1 MYRAASFRHLAMA
14 LLFAA
19 PAAAQTILAE
29 CQAMITAGEKQ
40 FSVPS
45 HAYMTNTGLGP
56 TPMHSEMI
64 SINGAAYLLMQG
76 HWMKSPVDPAQLMQQ
91 AKQALMTAKSY
102 GCTQLPDEAV
112 GGVATAV
119 YSSHTDMGTGTTDS
133 KVWVAK
139 ATGLPVKSETEMT
152 RGEKKSHVSV
162 RYSTA
167 TSRRRRE

>member
-1 MYRAASFRHLAMA
+1 MCRRATLRHLAIA
-14 LLFAA
+14 LLFAV
-19 PAAAQTILAE
+19 PAAAQTIPAE
-29 CQAMITAGEKQ
+29 CQAMIAAGEKQ

-56 TPMHSEMI
+56 TPMQKVEMI
-64 SINGAAYLLMQG
+64 SVNWASYLLMQG
-76 HWMKSPVDPAQLMQQ
+76 HWMKSPVEPAQLMEQ
-91 AKQALMTAKSY
+91 AKQALMTAKWY
-102 GCTQLPDEAV
+102 GCKQLPDEAV

-152 RGEKKSHVSV
+152 RGDKKTHVSV
-162 RYSTA
+162 R
-167 TSRRRRE
+167 